1 MIRYFDAHCDTV
13 TRTAD
18 AGLSMYENDM
28 HISFSKL
35 RRFKNYAGIF
45 AIWQDDTKTP
55 EEAYEG
61 FFKYYD
67 YFVGETKKY
76 KDIVTFCKSRAD
88 YDAAVKAGKIAAILS
103 IEGGLPLNGDTGNL
117 DKFHEMGVRLMTL
130 TWNRYNGIADGI
142 TEETGRGLT
151 DFGRKVVERMG
162 KLNMLIDVSHLSVR
176 GFYDV
181 MEAHK
186 GIVVASHSNS
196 IAECSHRRNLTDEQF
211 GLLKASGGGCGINL
225 YADFIS
231 DRTTAHISDVVRHI
245 EHFMALGGEDSLFI
259 GADFDGIERTVKG
272 LEDVVHIENLY
283 EELLKL
289 NYKEKTVKKLFYDN
303 LERIMLTVL

>member
-1 MIRYFDAHCDTV
+1 MIRYFDAHCDTI

-18 AGLSMYENDM
+18 AGLSMYESDM

-35 RRFKNYAGIF
+35 ERFKNYAGIF

-55 EEAYEG
+55 AEAYDG

-67 YFVGETKKY
+67 YFVSEIEKR
-76 KDIVTFCKSRAD
+76 KDIVAFCKERTD
-88 YDAAVKAGKIAAILS
+88 YETAVKEGKIASFLS
-103 IEGGLPLNGDTGNL
+103 IEGGLPLNGRLDNL
-117 DKFHEMGVRLMTL
+117 DKFYKMGVRLMTL

-151 DFGRKVVERMG
+151 DFGREVVAHMG

-196 IAECSHRRNLTDEQF
+196 IKECSHRRNLTDEQF
-211 GLLKASGGGCGINL
+211 LMLKASGGGSGINL

-231 DRTTAHISDVVRHI
+231 DRQTAHISDVVRHI

-272 LEDVVHIENLY
+272 LSDVVHIENLY

-289 NYKEKTVKKLFYDN
+289 NYKERTVQKLFYDN

>member
-1 MIRYFDAHCDTV
+1 MIRYFDAHCDTI

-35 RRFKNYAGIF
+35 KRFKSYAGIF

-55 EEAYEG
+55 EAAYDG

-67 YFVGETKKY
+67 YWISETKKHS
-76 KDIVTFCKSRAD
+76 DIITFCKSRAD
-88 YDAAVKAGKIAAILS
+88 YESAKREGKIAAFLS
-103 IEGGLPLNGDTGNL
+103 IEGGLPLKGDAHNL
-117 DKFHEMGVRLMTL
+117 DKFYEAGVRLMTL

-142 TEETGRGLT
+142 TEQTGRGLT
-151 DFGRKVVERMG
+151 DFGREVVARMG
-162 KLNMLIDVSHLSVR
+162 SLNMLIDVSHLSVR

-181 MEAHK
+181 FEAHR

-231 DRTTAHISDVVRHI
+231 DRFEAHISDVVRHI

-272 LEDVVHIENLY
+272 LPDVVHIENLY
-283 EELLKL
+283 EELLRL
-289 NYKEKTVKKLFYDN
+289 NYPEKTVKKLFYDN